1 MRATPL
7 DPRIRWRT
15 AVTKTAGQVKVTATQ
30 VRKTVIKTFVSMDL
44 VSDAKNVWYLTFKHV
59 SRLILND
66 LLQYFDKHCFWL
78 FYVAIVSWCNIW
90 LILIHIPD
98 DESKRKIKV
107 AIRPLSPNGNV
118 SGTVDDIKNSVSQLR
133 LSPTAALV
141 SAPSPSNHACSME
154 LTLYWNILLIKFKN
168 YGNNISTNF
177 KSIFSIAIQRKRTTT
192 PIDKKM
198 MKRSQS
204 ESDTLE

>member
-141 SAPSPSNHACSME
+141 SALSPSNHACSME

>member
-1 MRATPL
+1 MRVTPL

-141 SAPSPSNHACSME
+141 SSPSPSNHACSME
-154 LTLYWNILLIKFKN
+154 WTLYWNILLIKFKN
-168 YGNNISTNF
+168 YGNNISTYF

>member
-1 MRATPL
+1 MRVTPL

-44 VSDAKNVWYLTFKHV
+44 VSDAKNVWYLTFNIV

-154 LTLYWNILLIKFKN
+154 WTLYWNILLIKFKN

>member
-1 MRATPL
+1 MMRATPL

-66 LLQYFDKHCFWL
+66 LFQYFDKHCFWL

-154 LTLYWNILLIKFKN
+154 
-168 YGNNISTNF
+168 
-177 KSIFSIAIQRKRTTT
+177 
-192 PIDKKM
+192 
-198 MKRSQS
+198 
-204 ESDTLE
+204 